1 MYYFKSLFR
10 RSYTSVVV
18 AILISA
24 FLLIDAICKIPT
36 NCSRNL
42 KEYKYKSIFRY
53 IILILSSLGL
63 AYWDL
68 THCLLTIFDRIL
80 AENPG
85 YKMAIIAIIFVGYF
99 VMYLITTLIMSFI
112 CCLFFKI
119 TTKNKEQF
127 NLKAAQKYN
136 KFSITLLI
144 ALHVICFGLQLF
156 TNYIVYAI
164 LYTIVGLLIVW
175 LFTRQYKRRRS

>member
-1 MYYFKSLFR
+1 M
-10 RSYTSVVV
+10 
-18 AILISA
+18 
-24 FLLIDAICKIPT
+24 
-36 NCSRNL
+36 
-42 KEYKYKSIFRY
+42 KSIFRY

-63 AYWDL
+63 AILGFNTLPADN
-68 THCLLTIFDRIL
+68 LLTDIL

-119 TTKNKEQF
+119 ATKDKEQF

-175 LFTRQYKRRRS
+175 LFTRQYKRKEDSNLNIYLALIPQIAYVVGNVVYAYFSF